1 MTPQEAKQRLDGD
14 EGYVYLDVRTVAEFE
29 AGHVPGALNIP
40 VAQRNAATGEMKAN
54 TEFLSVVGA
63 SVAKD
68 ARVIVGCK
76 SGGRSVRAVRLM
88 LDSGYRNVFNL
99 LGGFSGKR
107 DESGE
112 VIHPG
117 WSTLDLPVEHTHGH
131 AHSYQSLRN
140 KTAP

>member
-1 MTPQEAKQRLDGD
+1 MTPQEAKQRLDAN
-14 EGYVYLDVRTVAEFE
+14 EGYVYIDVRTVTEFE
-29 AGHVPGALNIP
+29 AGHVPGALNSP
-40 VAQRNAATGEMKAN
+40 GAQRNSATGEMTAN
-54 TEFLSVVGA
+54 AEFLSVVGA
-63 SVAKD
+63 NLAKD
-68 ARVIVGCK
+68 AQVIVGCK
-76 SGGRSVRAVRLM
+76 SGGRSARAVRLM

-99 LGGFSGKR
+99 VGGFSGKR

-117 WSTLDLPVEHTHGH
+117 WSTLDFPVELGQGD